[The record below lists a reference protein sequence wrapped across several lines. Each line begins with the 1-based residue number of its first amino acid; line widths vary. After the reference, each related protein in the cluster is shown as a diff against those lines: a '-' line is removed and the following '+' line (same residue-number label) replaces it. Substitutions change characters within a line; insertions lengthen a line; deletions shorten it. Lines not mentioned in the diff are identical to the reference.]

1 MALKSIQPTRRR
13 LADQVYDQIINA
25 IVNRDIVS
33 EDRLIQE
40 KLAAELQI
48 SRTPVREALMRLE
61 QEGVLEVTNRG
72 SFKIYQMDDKE
83 VRELYQSRAAIEGQ
97 CARILASINDPTHIE
112 ELRKTIIKKEDLKIH
127 TARAYF
133 EANRNIH
140 FKFVELAD
148 NRFLLQMFNMI
159 LGKANIFPIFAAIEN
174 VDLKKSLGDHMQLVD
189 VIETG
194 DKTKTLEVFTNHIQE
209 GFELQLQGLHQKK

>member
-1 MALKSIQPTRRR
+1 
-13 LADQVYDQIINA
+13 
-25 IVNRDIVS
+25 
-33 EDRLIQE
+33 
-40 KLAAELQI
+40 
-48 SRTPVREALMRLE
+48 MRLE

-72 SFKIYQMDDKE
+72 SFKIYEMGDKE

-97 CARILASINDPTHIE
+97 CARILASKNNPLDIE
-112 ELRKTIIKKEDLKIH
+112 ALRQTIIKEEDLKVH

-148 NRFLLQMFNMI
+148 NRFLSQMFNMI
-159 LGKANIFPIFAAIEN
+159 WGKANVFPIFAAIEN
-174 VDLKKSLGDHMQLVD
+174 VDLKQSLGDHMELVD

-194 DKTKTLEVFTNHIQE
+194 DKTETLEVFTKHIEE
-209 GFELQLQGLHQKK
+209 GFDLQLQGLHKSK

>member
-97 CARILASINDPTHIE
+97 CARILASINDPTHIAVSYTH
-112 ELRKTIIKKEDLKIH
+112 LTLPTI
-127 TARAYF
+127 
-133 EANRNIH
+133 
-140 FKFVELAD
+140 
-148 NRFLLQMFNMI
+148 LL
-159 LGKANIFPIFAAIEN
+159 
-174 VDLKKSLGDHMQLVD
+174 V
-189 VIETG
+189 
-194 DKTKTLEVFTNHIQE
+194 
-209 GFELQLQGLHQKK
+209 

>member
-1 MALKSIQPTRRR
+1 LALKSIQPARRR

-25 IVNRDIVS
+25 IVNRDIVA

-72 SFKIYQMDDKE
+72 SFKIYEMGDKE

-97 CARILASINDPTHIE
+97 CARILASKNNPLDIE
-112 ELRKTIIKKEDLKIH
+112 ALRQTIIKEEDLKVH

-148 NRFLLQMFNMI
+148 NRFLIQMFNMI
-159 LGKANIFPIFAAIEN
+159 WGKANVFPIFAAIEN
-174 VDLKKSLGDHMQLVD
+174 VDLKQSLGDHMELVD

-194 DKTKTLEVFTNHIQE
+194 DKTETLEVFTKHIEE
-209 GFELQLQGLHQKK
+209 GFDLQLQGLHKSK